1 MIVLKGH
8 TENVSKNKDEDGKP
22 RLRHLRAESHL
33 ERAFD
38 TQLSVPS
45 HLQQT

>member
-1 MIVLKGH
+1 MVLH
-8 TENVSKNKDEDGKP
+8 IENVPENKDEDGKP
-22 RLRHLRAESHL
+22 RLRHLRVESHL

-38 TQLSVPS
+38 TQLSVLF